1 MTGFIGRSG
10 TLRFHNRD
18 DGEGII
24 PCPGKRYFPAKPP
37 NSPGDHGLFIA
48 GCICAGERELPVPV
62 GNSLCCVRRRH
73 GRADRTL
80 CDAPALSCPD
90 RFSWGIPLRYRVYRH
105 DQFWYRYLR
114 HGDPVCDPFSPA
126 RLENCGNRLSRND
139 QHGCS
144 NHDGFSDVLGI
155 FLGRFIAGLGFGMAF
170 TWPVGALSVWFRKD
184 EMGLATGIWAT
195 TLPVSGLLIFVL
207 APVLIT
213 SYGWIS
219 VLWFSFLFAIAS
231 LALWAVLAQQPADDG
246 TRISGYFADERSACL
261 SHDCIESVFLDREMW
276 LVAIAWFALNYY
288 LLGITSLAPAY
299 FTTVLGFSL
308 FTASALAILPVS
320 MIIWVAPVAGRLS
333 DRLHTRKTFI
343 LISMAAGLLLC
354 PVIFF
359 PRPGFLSWA
368 LFFVVLGI
376 VWGMIP
382 ATVFASPREIVGPE
396 HAGPASGILNLMV
409 GLAALSAPLITESL
423 VPVIGWQGAL
433 ASTALPSV
441 AGVVAMVKARRL
453 K

>member
-1 MTGFIGRSG
+1 MVFSLRGASVQGSG
-10 TLRFHNRD
+10 SY
-18 DGEGII
+18 
-24 PCPGKRYFPAKPP
+24 RYRWAILFAAFVAGMAGPIALFAMPPLFPALTAFLGVSLSGIGFTAMTSFGIGISVMAIPFAIL
-37 NSPGDHGLFIA
+37 SPRLGWKTAGIA
-48 GCICAGERELPVPV
+48 CLGTISMG
-62 GNSLCCVRRRH
+62 
-73 GRADRTL
+73 
-80 CDAPALSCPD
+80 ALITTVFPT
-90 RFSWGIPLRYRVYRH
+90 
-105 DQFWYRYLR
+105 FW
-114 HGDPVCDPFSPA
+114 
-126 RLENCGNRLSRND
+126 
-139 QHGCS
+139 
-144 NHDGFSDVLGI
+144 GI